1 MARQYYERALELASA
16 ITLIGKMKN
25 SPTGRIAN
33 LRTTVRDFVD
43 FVDFVDGAG
52 RQEQAITARQLNH
65 GASHAI

>member
-25 SPTGRIAN
+25 SPTGRLAN

-43 FVDFVDGAG
+43 FVEGAG
-52 RQEQAITARQLNH
+52 TQEQAITARQLNH

>member
-25 SPTGRIAN
+25 SPTGRFAN
-33 LRTTVRDFVD
+33 LRTIVRDFVD
-43 FVDFVDGAG
+43 FVEGAG
-52 RQEQAITARQLNH
+52 TQEQAITARQLNH